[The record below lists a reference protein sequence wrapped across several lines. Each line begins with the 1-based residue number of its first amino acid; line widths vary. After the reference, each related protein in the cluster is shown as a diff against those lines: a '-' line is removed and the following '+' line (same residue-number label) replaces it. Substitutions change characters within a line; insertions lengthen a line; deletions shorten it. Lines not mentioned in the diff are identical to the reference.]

1 MYSSVLTASHA
12 PAGTVTQVST
22 TNAETNQDVNLS
34 EVDEFWRVHEI
45 AFFYI
50 FCRPYPSAY
59 DDRKQPPIKK
69 I

>member
-34 EVDEFWRVHEI
+34 EMEEFWRLHQI
-45 AFFYI
+45 AVFDILY
-50 FCRPYPSAY
+50 RPYPPAY
-59 DDRKQPPIKK
+59 DDRKQFS
-69 I
+69 